1 MSDVSTGNILTDVI
15 ETLEAVVEV
24 SEDKKA
30 SIIEVYSDLYNSLK
44 RPPKM
49 DEITAKGFTK
59 DSIKH
64 HFSSLAKLDGIA
76 REVFPNSFF
85 DVPIDSIMTPSM
97 LEATRL
103 KIAAYKRY
111 VIATAVTG
119 CAVDHNFLSSI
130 RSYCEKHEALL
141 LILVASDPA
150 HSKGRG
156 GYGFIDRAL
165 MDDCIILEDTRLNSN
180 LLLSTIKLSAK
191 QQDPSTSLSR
201 IGQRN
206 GSLIFASPKQRLQL
220 VATSNVKLPHA
231 IMSTGA
237 VTVANYDTDRYMS
250 ERTAYLANS
259 DHIIGAMVVEVES
272 DVVYHYRQFQSMSS
286 DGSFPDLAVRYF
298 ADGSTMPDA
307 PSLVMGDW
315 HSGETDP
322 MVRQCTDEMCQEMPI
337 EDIFVHDGFNGEAIN
352 HHEEQNLLSKAI
364 RFRQNAVTLEQ
375 EIKVFAEDISWLA
388 ARVNGSVVIVK
399 SNHDEFLTKHYLQRA
414 KYAQDPQNHYYS
426 LDLAKTMIEGHDPLK
441 LAVEKNLTW
450 SELRKVTW
458 LKRDEDYIIG
468 GIQCGAH
475 GDKGPNGSRGSL
487 ASMEK
492 AYGSSVTGHSHT
504 PGILRGA
511 WAVGTSSYLKVGY
524 NQGPSSWLQTH
535 CLVYA
540 DGSRQLINMIA
551 GRWRL

>member
-1 MSDVSTGNILTDVI
+1 MSDHANNTLIEALQVLEDVVQ
-15 ETLEAVVEV
+15 A

-30 SIIEVYSDLYNSLK
+30 NIISDYAALYSDLK

-49 DEITAKGFTK
+49 DELTAKGYTK

-64 HFSSLAKLDGIA
+64 HFSSLARLDGIA
-76 REVFPNSFF
+76 REVYPDQFF
-85 DVPIDSIMTPSM
+85 DVSIDSMITQDTLDIM
-97 LEATRL
+97 RQ
-103 KIAAYKRY
+103 KIASHRRF
-111 VIATAVTG
+111 VITTAVTG
-119 CAVDHNFLSSI
+119 CAVDHQFLESI
-130 RSYCEKHEALL
+130 RSYCLSHEALL
-141 LILVASDPA
+141 CVLVASDPA
-150 HSKGRG
+150 HAKGRS

-165 MDDCIILEDTRLNSN
+165 TDDCIILEDSRINSN

-191 QQDPSTSLSR
+191 QQDPSASLSR

-237 VTVANYDTDRYMS
+237 ITVANYDTDRYMS
-250 ERTAYLANS
+250 ERTAYLAHS
-259 DHIIGAMVVEVES
+259 DHIMGALIVELE
-272 DVVYHYRQFQSMSS
+272 DDNIYHYRQFQAAP

-298 ADGSTMPDA
+298 PDGSTMPDE

-315 HSGETDP
+315 HSNETDP
-322 MVRQCTDEMCQEMPI
+322 AVRQGTDEICQQLGI
-337 EDIFVHDGFNGEAIN
+337 VDLIVHDGFNGESVN
-352 HHEEQNLLSKAI
+352 HHEEHNLLSKAM
-364 RFRQNAVTLEQ
+364 RFKNSAITLEQ
-375 EIKVFAEDISWLA
+375 EIKGFASDLSWMT
-388 ARVNGSVVIVK
+388 ARVKGQVVVVK
-399 SNHDEFLTKHYLQRA
+399 SNHDEFLSKHYLQKA

-426 LDLAKTMIEGHDPLK
+426 LDLAKAMMEGHDALQF
-441 LAVEKNLTW
+441 AVSKNLTW
-450 SELRKVTW
+450 AENKKIRW
-458 LKRDEDYIIG
+458 LERDEDYMIG
-468 GIQCGAH
+468 GVQCGAH

-511 WAVGTSSYLKVGY
+511 WAVGTSTYLKLGY
-524 NQGPSSWLQTH
+524 NQGPSSWLQAH

-540 DGSRQLINMIA
+540 DGSRQLINFIN
-551 GRWRL
+551 GRWRA